1 MAHELYGDAVTSE
14 GSDEAKIQLTIGA
27 QEKTYEVSPTD
38 TSVESTLEE
47 KPEGA
52 TEEAPL
58 EVPPEEA
65 RQDSPEEAG
74 EKTSEE
80 TLQADVESLKSS
92 EEELAKDLKSKGLDF
107 TAMADEFTANGELSP
122 ETLAKLAENGY
133 PKVVVDSIIAGRQA
147 VEQRFA
153 TAVHSLVGGEEQFNT
168 LQEFAASNLSAQE
181 VASFNRAIESDD
193 LGVIGLM
200 LKGIQ
205 AKYTTKHGTKGK
217 PVIGATTGTPK
228 AQGFKDNSEMVKAMS
243 DKRYGRDAAYTNEV
257 IQKVAASNI

>member
-1 MAHELYGDAVTSE
+1 MA
-14 GSDEAKIQLTIGA
+14 
-27 QEKTYEVSPTD
+27 
-38 TSVESTLEE
+38 
-47 KPEGA
+47 
-52 TEEAPL
+52 
-58 EVPPEEA
+58 
-65 RQDSPEEAG
+65 
-74 EKTSEE
+74 
-80 TLQADVESLKSS
+80 
-92 EEELAKDLKSKGLDF
+92 SKGLDF
-107 TAMADEFTANGELSP
+107 NALAEEFEKSGELSA

-205 AKYTTKHGTKGK
+205 AKYSAKHGTKGTT
-217 PVIGATTGTPK
+217 ITGASTGTPK
-228 AQGFKDNSEMVKAMS
+228 AEGFKDNSEMVKAMA
-243 DKRYGRDAAYTNEV
+243 DRRYGRDAKYTDEV
-257 IQKVAASNI
+257 IQRVAVSGF